1 MTNRINMKKIKVI
14 MAEDKQDTEAE
25 KYIFFDEGHAEFFCK
40 ENPEYRYSEAAM
52 LLPEKIDEVATDNL
66 GITTLLLFAKYQI
79 DLSAGEIAISVKH
92 SYQGKEYYS
101 RMAVQTYETN
111 EKRVLEE
118 MAEDMAEKIYSSN
131 VLCSDVHFKQML
143 KDAVLAG
150 YNLHQDDMED

>member
-1 MTNRINMKKIKVI
+1 
-14 MAEDKQDTEAE
+14 MAEHKQDLKA
-25 KYIFFDEGHAEFFCK
+25 KKFVFFDENQAGLFCK
-40 ENPEYRYSEAAM
+40 ENPEYHYSEVAM
-52 LLPEKIDEVATDNL
+52 LLPENIDEVATSNL

-79 DLSAGEIAISVKH
+79 DLSAGEIALSVRH
-92 SYQGKEYYS
+92 TYQGKEYYS

-118 MAEDMAEKIYSSN
+118 MAGDMAEKIYSSN

-150 YNLHQDDMED
+150 YNLHQDDMGD